1 MTSNEIL
8 LSLDEVIAT
17 VFKAFKTLNFS
28 DQQAFDVTR
37 QLMYGEI
44 RGGKRNHALDRFLWI
59 SKQKDNSFFLD
70 REITVSSYD
79 ESSNILILDGK
90 HGMGYSHVYE
100 ALICAK
106 ELMNYKDSVMIGLK
120 NTYPTNCL
128 GDYATILANS
138 GYTSYIGSLSPDK
151 VSFPLGGEAVL
162 PTSGQAFG
170 MPGVPPMIL
179 DFSIGAVTNG
189 DLNYHKKHQLELPNN
204 ACKNAKGKITTDIN
218 EVLDDN
224 ARLIGGILPRG
235 GESASYLMAGF
246 GVMLM
251 MNGIESGIE
260 LNTHGTFLSIRKTGP
275 LLNKNWDGLLSKLT
289 NGDGL
294 SMMPGHRGHRLAKKV
309 IKQREITISKEK
321 WRPLFDVSSKYNG
334 RSEEEPIDSIVNLVI
349 EQLDGGCYHSLGN
362 KIEDKYKNFFKL

>member
-1 MTSNEIL
+1 MAHSEIL
-8 LSLDEVIAT
+8 LPLDKVIAT
-17 VFKAFKTLNFS
+17 AFKAFKVLNFS

-70 REITVSSYD
+70 REITIDSYD
-79 ESSNILILDGK
+79 KISNILILDGN
-90 HGMGYSHVYE
+90 HGMGYSHIYE

-106 ELMNYKDSVMIGLK
+106 ELMKYKDSAMIGLK

-128 GDYATILANS
+128 GDYSTILANS

-151 VSFPLGGEAVL
+151 VSFPNGGDAVL

-170 MPGVPPMIL
+170 MPGSPHVIL
-179 DFSIGAVTNG
+179 DFSIGSVTNG

-204 ACKNAKGKITTDIN
+204 ACKNKDGEITTNVN
-218 EVLDDN
+218 EVIDDN
-224 ARLIGGILPRG
+224 GKLIGNILPRG

-251 MNGIESGIE
+251 MHGIESGIQ

-275 LLNKNWDGLLSKLT
+275 LLNKNWDDLLSKLT
-289 NGDGL
+289 NNDGL
-294 SMMPGHRGHRLAKKV
+294 SMIPGHRSYRLANKV
-309 IKQREITISKEK
+309 IEQREIMISREK
-321 WRPLFDVSSKYNG
+321 WDPLFDASSKYNEDLEK
-334 RSEEEPIDSIVNLVI
+334 EEIDSIVDLI
-349 EQLDGGCYHSLGN
+349 IKQLDSGHYCSLN
-362 KIEDKYKNFFKL
+362 NTIEAKYRNFFK